1 MSDFD
6 LDPSLQIGTVF
17 ETSGTTIKVALRRSL
32 TELVQTHSG
41 TVYSVGQ
48 IGSLVKLYLGRTI
61 LFAMVRLLR
70 LQTEEEAAAQG
81 TADGLDRRVL
91 EADLFGE
98 VRWQRSEQSLHFDRG
113 VRNSPLPLQSVYLVT
128 SSETRRLYTAI
139 EKHGGEGPDRF
150 ISFGS
155 YVGAESVPCHADMD
169 KLFGQHFAVLGS
181 TGSGKST
188 AVAAILHSVLDQQ
201 SEQNGPATRPRV
213 VIIDPHGEYG
223 PAFGDKAIVFRAYND
238 PNANAANVR
247 QIKLPYWLMSSD
259 EFRRLVV
266 GKGEFEATSQAN
278 VVYKAL
284 AHARMYQRGLVTG
297 ATDPAR
303 KLDGIGHPDLPRG
316 ALGVDASLIAE
327 FDRDWP
333 SPFDLDE
340 FKRHIE
346 ECQNNRRQAAAWQPV
361 TDSEFQQK
369 FASILDKLSV
379 LRLDARIDF
388 LMRNHA
394 PGDPS
399 LADILAQFVGAD
411 ETKPDAP
418 IRIIDISGLPNEVA
432 GPLTA
437 AISRLLFSYKL
448 AQTRE
453 ERESDPILV
462 VCEEAHRYVPDRGEA
477 QYAAAQD
484 AIRRIAREGRKYGIG
499 LMLVSQRP
507 SDVESTVLSQCN
519 SWVVLRLTN
528 GRDQEHVSRFL
539 PDTMAGLIKLLP
551 SLPRREALFVGEAAA
566 LPARIKL
573 THLPEEKRPNSNDI
587 SFARGWTEELP
598 TAVALAIIA
607 TRMSSR
613 IQPEPS

>member
-6 LDPSLQIGTVF
+6 LDPDIQVGTVF
-17 ETSGTTIKVALRRSL
+17 EISGTTIKVSLKRSL
-32 TELVQTHSG
+32 TELVQTHGG

-48 IGSLVKLYLGRTI
+48 IGSLIKLHIGRTL

-81 TADGLDRRVL
+81 VTDGIDRRVL

-98 VRWQRSEQSLHFDRG
+98 ARWQKSTETLTFDRG
-113 VRNSPLPLQSVYLVT
+113 VRNSPLPLQGVFLVT
-128 SSETRRLYTAI
+128 SSETRRLFTAI
-139 EKHGGEGPDRF
+139 EKQGGDGPNRF
-150 ISFGS
+150 ISFGT
-155 YVGAESVPCHADMD
+155 YVGADGVACHADMD

-188 AVAAILHSVLDQQ
+188 AVAAILHAVLGHRAIDGGQF
-201 SEQNGPATRPRV
+201 SRPRV
-213 VIIDPHGEYG
+213 IIIDPHGEYG
-223 PAFGDKAIVFRAYND
+223 PAFGERAVVYRAFEDAGDGGAAFRA
-238 PNANAANVR
+238 A
-247 QIKLPYWLMSSD
+247 KLPYWLMSSD

-284 AHARMYQRGLVTG
+284 AHARMHAAGLVT
-297 ATDPAR
+297 AANDPAR
-303 KLDGIGHPDLPRG
+303 KTDGQGHPDLPRAVAG
-316 ALGVDASLIAE
+316 GTPQNIAQ

-333 SPFDLDE
+333 VPFDLDE
-340 FKRHIE
+340 FRAHIDL
-346 ECQNNRRQAAAWQPV
+346 CQNNRPSKDGWGPL
-361 TDSEFQQK
+361 TDGDYQQK

-379 LRLDARIDF
+379 LRLDSRIAF
-388 LMRNHA
+388 LMRDHA
-394 PGDPS
+394 AGDPE
-399 LADILAQFVGAD
+399 LPDILAQFVGVNI
-411 ETKPDAP
+411 ERPNAP
-418 IRIIDISGLPNEVA
+418 IRILDISGLPTEVA

-437 AISRLLFSYKL
+437 ALARLLFSYKL

-453 ERESDPILV
+453 ERESDPILL

-519 SWVVLRLTN
+519 SWLVLRLTN
-528 GRDQEHVSRFL
+528 GRDQKHVGRFL
-539 PDTMAGLIKLLP
+539 PDSMAALIKLLP

-566 LPARIKL
+566 LPSRIKL
-573 THLPEEKRPNSNDI
+573 THLTEDRRPKSNDI
-587 SFARGWTEELP
+587 SFAAGWAAEL
-598 TAVALAIIA
+598 ADLNKLKSVAD
-607 TRMSSR
+607 RMVSR
-613 IQPEPS
+613 

>member
-6 LDPSLQIGTVF
+6 YDPDIQIGTVF
-17 ETSGTTIKVALRRSL
+17 EISGTTIKVSLKRSL
-32 TELVQTHSG
+32 TELVQTHGG

-48 IGSLVKLYLGRTI
+48 IGSLIKLHIGRTV

-81 TADGLDRRVL
+81 ATDGMDRRVL

-98 VRWQRSEQSLHFDRG
+98 ARWQKLTGTLTFDRG
-113 VRNSPLPLQSVYLVT
+113 VRNSPLPLQGVFLVT
-128 SSETRRLYTAI
+128 FSETRRLYTAI
-139 EKHGGEGPDRF
+139 EKQGGDGPNRF

-155 YVGAESVPCHADMD
+155 YVGADGVACHADMD

-188 AVAAILHSVLDQQ
+188 AVAAILHAVLCHKTIDGGEL
-201 SEQNGPATRPRV
+201 SRPRV
-213 VIIDPHGEYG
+213 IIIDPHGEYG
-223 PAFGDKAIVFRAYND
+223 PAFGDRAVVYRAFED
-238 PNANAANVR
+238 AGDGGAGLRAA
-247 QIKLPYWLMSSD
+247 KLPYWLMSSD

-284 AHARMYQRGLVTG
+284 AHARMHASGLVT
-297 ATDPAR
+297 AANDPSRKTD
-303 KLDGIGHPDLPRG
+303 GQGHPDLPRVAVG
-316 ALGVDASLIAE
+316 GTPQEIAQ

-333 SPFDLDE
+333 VPFDLDE
-340 FKRHIE
+340 FRAHME
-346 ECQNNRRQAAAWQPV
+346 LCQNNRLQKGAWETL
-361 TDSEFQQK
+361 TDGDYQQK
-369 FASILDKLSV
+369 FSSILDKLSV
-379 LRLDARIDF
+379 LRLDSRVAF
-388 LMRNHA
+388 LMRNYA
-394 PGDPS
+394 VGDPQ
-399 LADILAQFVGAD
+399 LPEILAQFVGVD
-411 ETKPDAP
+411 PERQNAP
-418 IRIIDISGLPNEVA
+418 IRILDISGLPTEVA

-437 AISRLLFSYKL
+437 ALARLMFSYKL

-453 ERESDPILV
+453 ERENDPILL

-519 SWVVLRLTN
+519 SWLVLRLTN
-528 GRDQEHVSRFL
+528 GRDQEHVGRFL
-539 PDTMAGLIKLLP
+539 PDSMAALIKLLP

-566 LPARIKL
+566 LPSRIKL
-573 THLPEEKRPNSNDI
+573 TFLADDQRPKSNDI
-587 SFARGWTEELP
+587 SFAAGWAKELP
-598 TAVALAIIA
+598 EVAALNAVA
-607 TRMSSR
+607 TRMASR
-613 IQPEPS
+613 

>member
-6 LDPSLQIGTVF
+6 LDPDIQIGTVF
-17 ETSGTTIKVALRRSL
+17 EISGTTIKVSLKRSL
-32 TELVQTHSG
+32 TELVQTHGG

-48 IGSLVKLYLGRTI
+48 IGSLIKLHIGRTI

-81 TADGLDRRVL
+81 VTDGIDRRVL

-98 VRWQRSEQSLHFDRG
+98 ARWQKSTETLTFDRG
-113 VRNSPLPLQSVYLVT
+113 VRNSPLPLHGVFLVT

-139 EKHGGEGPDRF
+139 EKQGGDGPNRF

-155 YVGAESVPCHADMD
+155 YVAADGVACHADMD

-188 AVAAILHSVLDQQ
+188 AVAAILHAVLGHRAIEGGEP
-201 SEQNGPATRPRV
+201 SRPRV
-213 VIIDPHGEYG
+213 IIIDPHGEYG
-223 PAFGDKAIVFRAYND
+223 PAFGDRAVVYRAFED
-238 PNANAANVR
+238 ADDGDAGVRAA
-247 QIKLPYWLMSSD
+247 KLPYWLMSSD

-284 AHARMYQRGLVTG
+284 AHARMQASGLVT
-297 ATDPAR
+297 AASDPAR
-303 KLDGIGHPDLPRG
+303 KADGQGHPDLPRVAAG
-316 ALGVDASLIAE
+316 RTFEEIAQ

-333 SPFDLDE
+333 LPFDLDE
-340 FKRHIE
+340 FRAHIE
-346 ECQNNRRQAAAWQPV
+346 LCQNNRLQKGAWEAL
-361 TDSEFQQK
+361 TDGDYQQK
-369 FASILDKLSV
+369 FSSILDKLSV
-379 LRLDARIDF
+379 LRLDSRVAF
-388 LMRNHA
+388 LMQNYTV
-394 PGDPS
+394 GDP
-399 LADILAQFVGAD
+399 LLGEILAQFVGVD
-411 ETKPDAP
+411 PERQNAP
-418 IRIIDISGLPNEVA
+418 IRILDISGLPTEVA

-437 AISRLLFSYKL
+437 ALARLMFSYKL
-448 AQTRE
+448 SQTRE
-453 ERESDPILV
+453 ERERDPILL

-484 AIRRIAREGRKYGIG
+484 AIRRIAREGRKYGVG

-519 SWVVLRLTN
+519 SWLVLRLTN
-528 GRDQEHVSRFL
+528 GRDQEHVGRFL
-539 PDTMAGLIKLLP
+539 PDSMAALIKLLP

-566 LPARIKL
+566 LPSWIKL
-573 THLPEEKRPNSNDI
+573 NFLTEDQRPKSNDI
-587 SFARGWTEELP
+587 SFAAGWAEELP
-598 TAVALAIIA
+598 DVAALAAVA
-607 TRMSSR
+607 TRMASR
-613 IQPEPS
+613 

>member
-1 MSDFD
+1 MSNFD
-6 LDPSLQIGTVF
+6 LDPDIQVGTVF
-17 ETSGTTIKVALRRSL
+17 EISGTTIKVALKRSL
-32 TELVQTHSG
+32 TELVQTHGG

-48 IGSLVKLYLGRTI
+48 IGSLVKLHIGRTV

-70 LQTEEEAAAQG
+70 MQTEEEAAAQG
-81 TADGLDRRVL
+81 VIDGMDRRVL

-98 VRWQRSEQSLHFDRG
+98 ARWQKSTETLTFDRG
-113 VRNSPLPLQSVYLVT
+113 VRNSPLPLQGVFLVT

-139 EKHGGEGPDRF
+139 EKQGGDGPNRF

-155 YVGAESVPCHADMD
+155 YVGADGVACHADMD

-188 AVAAILHSVLDQQ
+188 AVAAILHAVL
-201 SEQNGPATRPRV
+201 GHKATDGGELSRPRV
-213 VIIDPHGEYG
+213 IIIDPHGEYG
-223 PAFGDKAIVFRAYND
+223 PAFGDRAIVYRAFEDAGDGGAGFRA
-238 PNANAANVR
+238 A
-247 QIKLPYWLMSSD
+247 KLPYWLMSSD

-284 AHARMYQRGLVTG
+284 AHARMFGAGLVLSAEDPTRS
-297 ATDPAR
+297 TDG
-303 KLDGIGHPDLPRG
+303 LGHPDLPRPATG
-316 ALGVDASLIAE
+316 KTMAEIAQ

-333 SPFDLDE
+333 IPFDLDE
-340 FKRHIE
+340 FRKHIE
-346 ECQNNRRQAAAWQPV
+346 ICQNNRPSGAAWAPE
-361 TDSEFQQK
+361 TPGEFQKK

-379 LRLDARIDF
+379 LRLDSRISF
-388 LMRNHA
+388 LMRNRID
-394 PGDPS
+394 GDS
-399 LADILAQFVGAD
+399 ELAGILAQFIGGDA
-411 ETKPDAP
+411 EKPNAP
-418 IRIIDISGLPNEVA
+418 IRILDISGLPTEVA

-437 AISRLLFSYKL
+437 ALARLLFSYKL

-453 ERESDPILV
+453 ERERDPILL

-519 SWVVLRLTN
+519 SWLVLRLTN
-528 GRDQEHVSRFL
+528 GRDQEHVGRFL
-539 PDTMAGLIKLLP
+539 PDSMTALIKLLP

-566 LPARIKL
+566 LPSRIKL
-573 THLPEEKRPNSNDI
+573 TFLAEDRRPKSNDI
-587 SFARGWTEELP
+587 SFAGGWAEEPLEIAAL
-598 TAVALAIIA
+598 TAVAI
-607 TRMSSR
+607 RMAGR
-613 IQPEPS
+613 

>member
-6 LDPSLQIGTVF
+6 LDPDIQIGTVF
-17 ETSGTTIKVALRRSL
+17 EISGTTMKVSLRRSL
-32 TELVQTHSG
+32 TELVQTHGG

-48 IGSLVKLYLGRTI
+48 IGSLIKLHIGRTV

-81 TADGLDRRVL
+81 VTEGMDRRVL

-98 VRWQRSEQSLHFDRG
+98 ARWQKSTETLVFDRG
-113 VRNSPLPLQSVYLVT
+113 VRNSPLPLQGVFLVT

-139 EKHGGEGPDRF
+139 EKQGGGGPNRF

-155 YVGAESVPCHADMD
+155 YVGADGVACHADMD

-188 AVAAILHSVLDQQ
+188 AVAAILHAVL
-201 SEQNGPATRPRV
+201 SHKATEGGEFSQPRV
-213 VIIDPHGEYG
+213 IIIDPHGEYG
-223 PAFGDKAIVFRAYND
+223 AAFGDRAIVYRAFEDAGDGGADFRA
-238 PNANAANVR
+238 A
-247 QIKLPYWLMSSD
+247 KLPYWLMSSD

-284 AHARMYQRGLVTG
+284 SHARMFAAGLVLSADNPTRN
-297 ATDPAR
+297 TD
-303 KLDGIGHPDLPRG
+303 GFGHPDLPRPAPG
-316 ALGVDASLIAE
+316 KTMEEIVQ

-333 SPFDLDE
+333 IPFDLDE
-340 FKRHIE
+340 FRKHIE
-346 ECQNNRRQAAAWQPV
+346 VCQNNRSKGAGWEPE
-361 TDSEFQQK
+361 TPSEFQKK
-369 FASILDKLSV
+369 FSSILDKLSV
-379 LRLDARIDF
+379 LRLDSRISF
-388 LMRNHA
+388 LMRNRVA
-394 PGDPS
+394 GDPG
-399 LADILAQFVGAD
+399 LGDILGQFVGGDA
-411 ETKPDAP
+411 EKPNAP
-418 IRIIDISGLPNEVA
+418 IRILDISGLPTEVA

-437 AISRLLFSYKL
+437 ALARLLFSYKL

-453 ERESDPILV
+453 ERERDPILL

-519 SWVVLRLTN
+519 SWLVLRLTN
-528 GRDQEHVSRFL
+528 GRDQEHVGRFL
-539 PDTMAGLIKLLP
+539 PDSMAALIKLLP

-566 LPARIKL
+566 LPSRIKL
-573 THLPEEKRPNSNDI
+573 NFLTEEQRPKSNDI
-587 SFARGWTEELP
+587 SFAAGWAVGLP
-598 TAVALAIIA
+598 DLAALNAVA
-607 TRMSSR
+607 TRMASR
-613 IQPEPS
+613 

>member
-6 LDPSLQIGTVF
+6 LDPDIQIGTVF
-17 ETSGTTIKVALRRSL
+17 EISGTTIKVSLKRSL
-32 TELVQTHSG
+32 TELVQTHGG

-48 IGSLVKLYLGRTI
+48 IGSLIKLHIGRTV

-81 TADGLDRRVL
+81 VTDGMDRRVL

-98 VRWQRSEQSLHFDRG
+98 ARWQKSTETLTFDRG
-113 VRNSPLPLQSVYLVT
+113 VRNSPLPLQGVFLVT

-139 EKHGGEGPDRF
+139 EKQGGDGPNRF

-155 YVGAESVPCHADMD
+155 YVGADGVACHADMD

-188 AVAAILHSVLDQQ
+188 AVAAILHAVLGHKTT
-201 SEQNGPATRPRV
+201 ENGELSRPRV
-213 VIIDPHGEYG
+213 IIIDPHGEYG
-223 PAFGDKAIVFRAYND
+223 PAFGNSAVVYRAFEDAGDGGAGFRA
-238 PNANAANVR
+238 A
-247 QIKLPYWLMSSD
+247 KLPFWLMSSD

-284 AHARMYQRGLVTG
+284 AHARMHASGLVT
-297 ATDPAR
+297 AASDPAR
-303 KLDGIGHPDLPRG
+303 KTDGLGHPDQPRVAAG
-316 ALGVDASLIAE
+316 RTSQEIAQ

-333 SPFDLDE
+333 RPFDLDE
-340 FKRHIE
+340 FRAHIE
-346 ECQNNRRQAAAWQPV
+346 LCQNNRLQKGAWEPL
-361 TDSEFQQK
+361 TDGDFQQK

-379 LRLDARIDF
+379 LRLDSRVAF
-388 LMRNHA
+388 LMQNYA
-394 PGDPS
+394 VGDPQ
-399 LADILAQFVGAD
+399 LAEILAQFVGHD
-411 ETKPDAP
+411 LEMQNAP
-418 IRIIDISGLPNEVA
+418 IRILDISGLPTEVA

-437 AISRLLFSYKL
+437 ALARLMFSYKL
-448 AQTRE
+448 AQTRD
-453 ERESDPILV
+453 ERERDPILL

-519 SWVVLRLTN
+519 SWLVLRLTN
-528 GRDQEHVSRFL
+528 GRDQEHVGRFL
-539 PDTMAGLIKLLP
+539 PDSMAALIKLLP

-566 LPARIKL
+566 LPSRIKL
-573 THLPEEKRPNSNDI
+573 TFLNEDRRPKSNDI
-587 SFARGWTEELP
+587 SFAAGWAEDLP
-598 TAVALAIIA
+598 DLANLTAVA
-607 TRMSSR
+607 TRMASR
-613 IQPEPS
+613 

>member
-6 LDPSLQIGTVF
+6 LDPDIQIGTVF
-17 ETSGTTIKVALRRSL
+17 EISGTTMKVSLRRSL
-32 TELVQTHSG
+32 TELVQTHGG

-48 IGSLVKLYLGRTI
+48 IGSLIKLHIGRTV

-81 TADGLDRRVL
+81 VTEGMDRRVL

-98 VRWQRSEQSLHFDRG
+98 ARWQKSTETLVFDRG
-113 VRNSPLPLQSVYLVT
+113 VRNSPLPLQGVFLVT

-139 EKHGGEGPDRF
+139 EKQGGGGPNRF

-155 YVGAESVPCHADMD
+155 YVGADGVACHADMD

-188 AVAAILHSVLDQQ
+188 AVAAILHAVLIHK
-201 SEQNGPATRPRV
+201 ATEGGEFSQPRV
-213 VIIDPHGEYG
+213 IIIDPHGEYG
-223 PAFGDKAIVFRAYND
+223 AAFGDRAIVYRAFEDAGDGGAGFRA
-238 PNANAANVR
+238 A
-247 QIKLPYWLMSSD
+247 KLPYWLMSSD

-284 AHARMYQRGLVTG
+284 SHARMFAAGLVLSADNPTRN
-297 ATDPAR
+297 TD
-303 KLDGIGHPDLPRG
+303 GFGHPDLPRPAPG
-316 ALGVDASLIAE
+316 KTMEEIVE

-333 SPFDLDE
+333 IPFDLDE
-340 FKRHIE
+340 FRKHIE
-346 ECQNNRRQAAAWQPV
+346 VCQNNRSKGAGWEPE
-361 TDSEFQQK
+361 TPSEFQKK
-369 FASILDKLSV
+369 FSSILDKLSV
-379 LRLDARIDF
+379 LRLDSRISF
-388 LMRNHA
+388 LMRNRVA
-394 PGDPS
+394 GDPEFGEV
-399 LADILAQFVGAD
+399 LGQFVGGDA
-411 ETKPDAP
+411 EKPNAP
-418 IRIIDISGLPNEVA
+418 IRILDISGLPTEVA

-437 AISRLLFSYKL
+437 ALARLLFSYKL

-453 ERESDPILV
+453 ERERDPILL

-519 SWVVLRLTN
+519 SWLVLRLTN
-528 GRDQEHVSRFL
+528 GRDQEHVGRFL
-539 PDTMAGLIKLLP
+539 PDSMAALIKLLP

-566 LPARIKL
+566 LPSRIKL
-573 THLPEEKRPNSNDI
+573 NFLTEEQRPKSNDI
-587 SFARGWTEELP
+587 SFAAGWAVGLP
-598 TAVALAIIA
+598 DLAALNAVA
-607 TRMSSR
+607 TRMASR
-613 IQPEPS
+613 

>member
-6 LDPSLQIGTVF
+6 LDSNLQIGTVF
-17 ETSGTTIKVALRRSL
+17 ETSGTTIKISLRRSL
-32 TELVQTHSG
+32 TELVQTHGG

-48 IGSLVKLYLGRTI
+48 IGSLIKLHMGRTI

-81 TADGLDRRVL
+81 ASDASDRRVL

-98 VRWQRSEQSLHFDRG
+98 ARWQRSDETLLFDRG
-113 VRNSPLPLQSVYLVT
+113 VRNSPLPLQAAYLVT
-128 SSETRRLYTAI
+128 ASETRRLYTAI
-139 EKHGGEGPDRF
+139 EKKDAKGINRF
-150 ISFGS
+150 ISFGG
-155 YVGAESVPCHADMD
+155 YVGAEGVPCHADMD

-188 AVAAILHSVLDQQ
+188 AVAAILHSILGHQAVDG
-201 SEQNGPATRPRV
+201 GPTSKPRII
-213 VIIDPHGEYG
+213 IIDPHGEYG
-223 PAFGDKAIVFRAYND
+223 SAFADKAIVYRAYND
-238 PNANAANVR
+238 ADAGLAGTR

-284 AHARMYQRGLVTG
+284 SHARMHMRKLVLG
-297 ATDPAR
+297 ATAPER
-303 KLDGIGHPDLPRG
+303 KTDAVVHPDMPRP
-316 ALGVDASLIAE
+316 AQDVTPEEIAE

-333 SPFDLDE
+333 VPFDLNE
-340 FKRHIE
+340 FKAHIE
-346 ECQNNRRQAAAWQPV
+346 ICQNNRRLANTWQPE
-361 TDSEFQQK
+361 TDGEYHKK
-369 FASILDKLSV
+369 FASILDKFSV
-379 LRLDARIDF
+379 LRLDTRIDF
-388 LMRNHA
+388 LMRNYA
-394 PGDPS
+394 DGDPS
-399 LADILAQFVGAD
+399 LADILAQFVGLDA
-411 ETKPDAP
+411 EKPNAS
-418 IRIIDISGLPNEVA
+418 IRIIDISGLPTEVA

-437 AISRLLFSYKL
+437 AIARLLFSYKL
-448 AQTRE
+448 TQTRE
-453 ERESDPILV
+453 EREKDPVLL

-519 SWVVLRLTN
+519 SWLVLRLTN
-528 GRDQEHVSRFL
+528 AADQEHVGRFL
-539 PDTMAGLIKLLP
+539 PDTMSGLIKLLP

-566 LPARIKL
+566 LPARVKL
-573 THLPEEKRPNSNDI
+573 TYLPEEKRPSSNDI
-587 SFARGWTEELP
+587 SFAAGWAKVFPDAAALGT
-598 TAVALAIIA
+598 VAN
-607 TRMSSR
+607 RMSSR
-613 IQPEPS
+613 K

>member
-6 LDPSLQIGTVF
+6 LDPDIQIGTVF
-17 ETSGTTIKVALRRSL
+17 EISGTTMKVSLRRSL
-32 TELVQTHSG
+32 TELVQTHGG

-48 IGSLVKLYLGRTI
+48 IGSLIKLHIGRTV

-81 TADGLDRRVL
+81 VTEGMDRRVL

-98 VRWQRSEQSLHFDRG
+98 ARWQKSTETLVFDRG
-113 VRNSPLPLQSVYLVT
+113 VRNSPLPLQGVFLVT

-139 EKHGGEGPDRF
+139 EKQGGGGPNRF

-155 YVGAESVPCHADMD
+155 YVGADGVACHADMD

-188 AVAAILHSVLDQQ
+188 AVAAILHAVL
-201 SEQNGPATRPRV
+201 SHKATEGGEFSQPRV
-213 VIIDPHGEYG
+213 IIIDPHGEYG
-223 PAFGDKAIVFRAYND
+223 AAFGDRAIVYRAFEDAGDGGADFRA
-238 PNANAANVR
+238 A
-247 QIKLPYWLMSSD
+247 KLPYWLMSSD

-284 AHARMYQRGLVTG
+284 SHARMFAAGLVLSADNPTRN
-297 ATDPAR
+297 TD
-303 KLDGIGHPDLPRG
+303 GFGHPDLPRPAPG
-316 ALGVDASLIAE
+316 KTMEEIVQ

-333 SPFDLDE
+333 IPFDLDE
-340 FKRHIE
+340 FRKHIE
-346 ECQNNRRQAAAWQPV
+346 VCQNNRSKGAGWEPE
-361 TDSEFQQK
+361 TPSEFQKK
-369 FASILDKLSV
+369 FSSILDKLSV
-379 LRLDARIDF
+379 LRLDSRISF
-388 LMRNHA
+388 LMRNRVA
-394 PGDPS
+394 GDPG
-399 LADILAQFVGAD
+399 LGDILGQFVGGDA
-411 ETKPDAP
+411 EKPNAP
-418 IRIIDISGLPNEVA
+418 IRILDISGLPTEVA

-437 AISRLLFSYKL
+437 ALARLLFSYKL

-453 ERESDPILV
+453 ERERDPILL

-519 SWVVLRLTN
+519 SWLVLRLTN
-528 GRDQEHVSRFL
+528 GRDQEHVGRFL
-539 PDTMAGLIKLLP
+539 PDSMAALIKLLP

-566 LPARIKL
+566 LPSRIKL
-573 THLPEEKRPNSNDI
+573 NILTEEQRPKSNDI
-587 SFARGWTEELP
+587 SFAAGWAVGLP
-598 TAVALAIIA
+598 DLAALNAVA
-607 TRMSSR
+607 TRMASR
-613 IQPEPS
+613 

>member
-6 LDPSLQIGTVF
+6 LNSNLQIGTVF
-17 ETSGTTIKVALRRSL
+17 ETSGTTVKVSLRRSL
-32 TELVQTHSG
+32 TELVQTHGG

-48 IGSLVKLYLGRTI
+48 IGSLIKLHMGRTV

-81 TADGLDRRVL
+81 ATDSLDRRVL

-98 VRWQRSEQSLHFDRG
+98 ARWQKAEEILSFDRG
-113 VRNSPLPLQSVYLVT
+113 VRNSPLPLQAAYLVT

-139 EKHGGEGPDRF
+139 EKQGGEGPNRF
-150 ISFGS
+150 ISFGA
-155 YVGAESVPCHADMD
+155 YVGAEGVACHADMD

-188 AVAAILHSVLDQQ
+188 AVAAIMHAILDHRAIQ
-201 SEQNGPATRPRV
+201 EGPVSKPRV

-223 PAFGDKAIVFRAYND
+223 SAFGDKAIVFRAYD
-238 PNANAANVR
+238 DADAGAAGTR

-259 EFRRLVV
+259 EFRRMVV

-284 AHARMYQRGLVTG
+284 SHARMHLSGLVTAADN
-297 ATDPAR
+297 ATR
-303 KLDGIGHPDLPRG
+303 KTDALGHPDLPRH
-316 ALGVDASLIAE
+316 AAGVEAAAIAE

-333 SPFDLDE
+333 VPFDLDE

-346 ECQNNRRQAAAWQPV
+346 ICQNNRRQANAWQPV
-361 TDSEFQQK
+361 TDSDYQQK

-388 LMRNHA
+388 LMRNYA
-394 PGDPS
+394 NGDPT
-399 LADILAQFVGAD
+399 LAEILAQFVGAD
-411 ETKPDAP
+411 AERPDAP
-418 IRIIDISGLPNEVA
+418 IRIVDISGLPTEVA

-437 AISRLLFSYKL
+437 AIARLLFSYKL

-453 ERESDPILV
+453 ERERDPILV

-551 SLPRREALFVGEAAA
+551 SLPRREALFAGEAAA

-573 THLPEEKRPNSNDI
+573 THLPLEKRPNSNDI
-587 SFARGWTEELP
+587 SFASGWMEEFP
-598 TAVALAIIA
+598 DANALSVVA

-613 IQPEPS
+613 

>member
-6 LDPSLQIGTVF
+6 LDPDIQIGTVF
-17 ETSGTTIKVALRRSL
+17 EISGTTMKVSLKRSL
-32 TELVQTHSG
+32 TELVQTHGG

-48 IGSLVKLYLGRTI
+48 IGSLIKLHIGRTV

-81 TADGLDRRVL
+81 VTEGMDRRVL

-98 VRWQRSEQSLHFDRG
+98 ARWQKSTETLIFDRG
-113 VRNSPLPLQSVYLVT
+113 VRNSPLPLQGVFLVT

-139 EKHGGEGPDRF
+139 EKQGGGGPNRF

-155 YVGAESVPCHADMD
+155 YVGADGVACHADMD

-188 AVAAILHSVLDQQ
+188 AVAAILHAVLGHQ
-201 SEQNGPATRPRV
+201 STEGGEFSQPRV
-213 VIIDPHGEYG
+213 IIIDPHGEYG
-223 PAFGDKAIVFRAYND
+223 PAFGDRAVVYRAFEDVGDGGAGFRA
-238 PNANAANVR
+238 A
-247 QIKLPYWLMSSD
+247 KLPYWLMSSD

-284 AHARMYQRGLVTG
+284 SHARMFAAGLVLSADNPTRN
-297 ATDPAR
+297 TD
-303 KLDGIGHPDLPRG
+303 GFGHPDLPRPAPG
-316 ALGVDASLIAE
+316 KTMEEIVQ

-333 SPFDLDE
+333 IPFDLDE
-340 FKRHIE
+340 FRKHIE
-346 ECQNNRRQAAAWQPV
+346 VCQNNRSKGAGWEPE
-361 TDSEFQQK
+361 TPSEFQKK
-369 FASILDKLSV
+369 FSSILDKLSV
-379 LRLDARIDF
+379 LRLDSRISF
-388 LMRNHA
+388 LMRNRVA
-394 PGDPS
+394 GDPD
-399 LADILAQFVGAD
+399 LGEILGQFVGGDA
-411 ETKPDAP
+411 EKPNAP
-418 IRIIDISGLPNEVA
+418 IRILDISGLPTEVA

-437 AISRLLFSYKL
+437 ALARLLFSYKL
-448 AQTRE
+448 AETRE
-453 ERESDPILV
+453 ERERDPILL

-519 SWVVLRLTN
+519 SWLVLRLTN
-528 GRDQEHVSRFL
+528 GRDQEHVGRFL
-539 PDTMAGLIKLLP
+539 PDSMAALIKLLP

-566 LPARIKL
+566 LPSRIKL
-573 THLPEEKRPNSNDI
+573 NFLTEEQRPKSNDI
-587 SFARGWTEELP
+587 SFAAGWAVGLP
-598 TAVALAIIA
+598 DLGALNAVA
-607 TRMSSR
+607 TRMASR
-613 IQPEPS
+613 

>member
-6 LDPSLQIGTVF
+6 LDPDIQIGTVF
-17 ETSGTTIKVALRRSL
+17 EISGTTMKVSLRRSL
-32 TELVQTHSG
+32 TELVQTHGG

-48 IGSLVKLYLGRTI
+48 IGSLIKLHIGRTV

-81 TADGLDRRVL
+81 VTEGMDRRVL

-98 VRWQRSEQSLHFDRG
+98 ARWQKSTETLVFDRG
-113 VRNSPLPLQSVYLVT
+113 VRNSPLPLQGVFLVT

-139 EKHGGEGPDRF
+139 EKQGGGGPSRF

-155 YVGAESVPCHADMD
+155 YVGADGVACHADMD

-188 AVAAILHSVLDQQ
+188 AIAAILHAVL
-201 SEQNGPATRPRV
+201 SHKATEGGEFSQPRV
-213 VIIDPHGEYG
+213 IIIDPHGEYG
-223 PAFGDKAIVFRAYND
+223 AAFGDRAIVYRAFEDAGDGGAGFRA
-238 PNANAANVR
+238 A
-247 QIKLPYWLMSSD
+247 KLPYWLMSSD

-284 AHARMYQRGLVTG
+284 SHARMFAAGLVLSADNPTRN
-297 ATDPAR
+297 TD
-303 KLDGIGHPDLPRG
+303 GFGHPDLPRPAPG
-316 ALGVDASLIAE
+316 KTMEEIVQ

-333 SPFDLDE
+333 IPFDLDE
-340 FKRHIE
+340 FRRHIE
-346 ECQNNRRQAAAWQPV
+346 VCQNNRSKGAGWEPE
-361 TDSEFQQK
+361 TPSEFQKK
-369 FASILDKLSV
+369 FSSILDKLSV
-379 LRLDARIDF
+379 LRLDSRISF
-388 LMRNHA
+388 LMRNRVA
-394 PGDPS
+394 GDPG
-399 LADILAQFVGAD
+399 LGDILGQFVGGDA
-411 ETKPDAP
+411 EKPNAP
-418 IRIIDISGLPNEVA
+418 IRILDISGLPTEVA

-437 AISRLLFSYKL
+437 ALARLLFSYKL

-453 ERESDPILV
+453 ERERDPILL

-519 SWVVLRLTN
+519 SWLVLRLTN
-528 GRDQEHVSRFL
+528 GRDQEHVGRFL
-539 PDTMAGLIKLLP
+539 PDSMAALIKLLP

-566 LPARIKL
+566 LPSRIKL
-573 THLPEEKRPNSNDI
+573 NFLTEEQRPKSNDI
-587 SFARGWTEELP
+587 SFAAGWAVGLP
-598 TAVALAIIA
+598 DLAALNAVA
-607 TRMSSR
+607 TRMASR
-613 IQPEPS
+613 

>member
-17 ETSGTTIKVALRRSL
+17 ETSGTTLKISLRRSL
-32 TELVQTHSG
+32 TELVQTHGG

-48 IGSLVKLYLGRTI
+48 IGSLIKLHMGRTV

-81 TADGLDRRVL
+81 AAEAMDRRVL

-98 VRWQRSEQSLHFDRG
+98 ARWQRAEEILSFDRG
-113 VRNSPLPLQSVYLVT
+113 VRNSPLPLQAAYLVT

-139 EKHGGEGPDRF
+139 EKQGGDGPNRF

-155 YVGAESVPCHADMD
+155 YVGAEGVACHADMD

-188 AVAAILHSVLDQQ
+188 AVAAILHAVLRHQAVQD
-201 SEQNGPATRPRV
+201 GPVSKPRV

-223 PAFGDKAIVFRAYND
+223 SAFGDKAIVFRAYD
-238 PNANAANVR
+238 DAGGSATGSR

-284 AHARMYQRGLVTG
+284 AHARMHKSGMVLD
-297 ATDPAR
+297 ATDAER
-303 KLDGIGHPDLPRG
+303 KTGRGHPDLPRAAPG
-316 ALGVDASLIAE
+316 QDQTKIAT

-333 SPFDLDE
+333 LPFNLDE
-340 FKRHIE
+340 FIKHIE
-346 ECQNNRRQAAAWQPV
+346 VCQNNRWV
-361 TDSEFQQK
+361 KIGWETVSDSEYQQK

-388 LMRNHA
+388 LMRNHVA
-394 PGDPS
+394 GDPS

-411 ETKPDAP
+411 TERPDAP
-418 IRIIDISGLPNEVA
+418 IRIIDISGLPTEVA

-437 AISRLLFSYKL
+437 AIARLLFSYKL

-453 ERESDPILV
+453 EREKDPILV

-528 GRDQEHVSRFL
+528 GRDQEHVGRFL

-573 THLPEEKRPNSNDI
+573 THLPLEKRPNSNDI
-587 SFARGWTEELP
+587 SFSSGWAADFPDPADLNI
-598 TAVALAIIA
+598 VAS
-607 TRMSSR
+607 RMSSR
-613 IQPEPS
+613 S

>member
-6 LDPSLQIGTVF
+6 LDPNLEIGTVF
-17 ETSGTTIKVALRRSL
+17 ETSGTTLKISLRRSL
-32 TELVQTHSG
+32 TELVQTHGG

-48 IGSLVKLYLGRTI
+48 IGSLIKLHMGRTV

-81 TADGLDRRVL
+81 AAEAMDRRVL

-98 VRWQRSEQSLHFDRG
+98 ARWQRTEQILSFDRG
-113 VRNSPLPLQSVYLVT
+113 VRNSPLPLQAAYLVT

-139 EKHGGEGPDRF
+139 EKHGGEGPNRF
-150 ISFGS
+150 ISFGG
-155 YVGAESVPCHADMD
+155 YVGAEGVACHADMD
-169 KLFGQHFAVLGS
+169 KLFGQHLAVLGS

-188 AVAAILHSVLDQQ
+188 AVAAILHAVLDNKAAEGAQ
-201 SEQNGPATRPRV
+201 ACAPRV
-213 VIIDPHGEYG
+213 IIIDPHGEYG
-223 PAFGDKAIVFRAYND
+223 AAFGDKAIVYRAYD
-238 PNANAANVR
+238 DADQGAAGTR

-284 AHARMYQRGLVTG
+284 AHARMHKSGLVLD
-297 ATDPAR
+297 ATDGAR
-303 KLDGIGHPDLPRG
+303 KAGGGHPDLPR
-316 ALGVDASLIAE
+316 AAPNQDQTAIAT

-333 SPFDLDE
+333 LPFDLDE
-340 FKRHIE
+340 FVKHIE
-346 ECQNNRRQAAAWQPV
+346 ACQNNRWVKTAWEPV
-361 TDSEFQQK
+361 SDSIYQEK

-388 LMRNHA
+388 LMRNYVA
-394 PGDPS
+394 GDPS
-399 LADILAQFVGAD
+399 LADVLAQFVGAD
-411 ETKPDAP
+411 AEKPHAP
-418 IRIIDISGLPNEVA
+418 IRIIDISGLPTEVA

-437 AISRLLFSYKL
+437 AIARLLFSYKL

-453 ERESDPILV
+453 EREKDPILI

-477 QYAAAQD
+477 QYAAAQE

-573 THLPEEKRPNSNDI
+573 THLPKEKRPNSNDI
-587 SFARGWTEELP
+587 SFAAGWAEGFPDAE
-598 TAVALAIIA
+598 ALGVIA
-607 TRMSSR
+607 TRMTSR
-613 IQPEPS
+613 S